1 MSLGHSLQLSTD
13 GLWDIQL
20 DNHGRIIEC
29 TGAYAIAQHAANA
42 IKLFTNDAY
51 FDPDRGIP
59 HFVVD
64 LGCRLQPSIIRS
76 RFKDAA
82 QGVAGVASA
91 NVVNIELGK
100 DRVVGCEVNLYLLD
114 GSEVNTD
121 VVL

>member
-1 MSLGHSLQLSTD
+1 MSTGHSLQLSTD
-13 GLWDIQL
+13 DLWDIQL
-20 DNHGRIIEC
+20 DNHGRIREC

-64 LGCRLQPSIIRS
+64 LGRRLQPSIIRS

-82 QGVAGVASA
+82 QSVAGVASA

-100 DRVVGCEVNLYLLD
+100 GRVVSCEVNLYLLD

>member
-1 MSLGHSLQLSTD
+1 MSTGHSLQLSTD
-13 GLWDIQL
+13 ELWDIQL

-51 FDPDRGIP
+51 FDPERGIP

-64 LGCRLQPSIIRS
+64 LGRRLQPSIIRS

-82 QGVAGVASA
+82 QSVDGVASA
-91 NVVNIELGK
+91 NVVNIELSK
-100 DRVVGCEVNLYLLD
+100 DRVVSCEVNLYLLD